1 MNNELI
7 IYTSDNIEFKVPQD
21 ILNMLNNLQNNI
33 EQNGN
38 IFKLTAV
45 KSQEFKL
52 IIEYCFHHNYIHPPL
67 VVRPLKY
74 NELKKCV
81 NDEWDAEFICAI
93 DFERVTDLLI
103 ACELLSCRSLL
114 DLCYTRLALFFR
126 GK

>member
-7 IYTSDNIEFKVPQD
+7 IYTSDNIEFKVPRD

-38 IFKLTAV
+38 ILKLTAV
-45 KSQEFKL
+45 KSPELKL

-81 NDEWDAEFICAI
+81 NDEWDAEFISAI